1 MCKCRWNASRA
12 FCVIHFEQGTEVA
25 SCLNLLTFFCLQCSC
40 RQSQPF
46 NGKHC
51 CRFSGVRKQRAC
63 PPDLR
68 YGRDNTFWGG
78 PFIHVVVS
86 AGISAFAK
94 SKQRPFCPQS
104 SERRWLVKSQMG
116 SSFTPVRSL
125 FFSSPNFF
133 FIWKRFLFSLLGDKD
148 RVVGKAAQN
157 SVPLVVSKLVL
168 YDCRHQLC

>member
-1 MCKCRWNASRA
+1 MLPGL
-12 FCVIHFEQGTEVA
+12 FCVIHFERGTEVA
-25 SCLNLLTFFCLQCSC
+25 SCLNLLTFFCLQCSR

-46 NGKHC
+46 NGTHRC
-51 CRFSGVRKQRAC
+51 WFSGVRKQRAC

-78 PFIHVVVS
+78 RFIHVVVS

-116 SSFTPVRSL
+116 SSFTPVMSLLFRRL
-125 FFSSPNFF
+125 FFLFLISQRFF
-133 FIWKRFLFSLLGDKD
+133 FVFVDWRQRS
-148 RVVGKAAQN
+148 R
-157 SVPLVVSKLVL
+157 
-168 YDCRHQLC
+168 CW